1 MRTTQFPHKKQRL
14 ESDISKVN
22 KYPVLPGVKPIIHQ
36 SELRTYK
43 NLQGGTFA
51 FAHLFLQI
59 SESHIPYEV
68 FLG

>member
-1 MRTTQFPHKKQRL
+1 MKTTQIPHKKQRL
-14 ESDISKVN
+14 ESDIFKVN
-22 KYPVLPGVKPIIHQ
+22 EYPVLSGIKPIIHQ

-59 SESHIPYEV
+59 WDRHIP
-68 FLG
+68 